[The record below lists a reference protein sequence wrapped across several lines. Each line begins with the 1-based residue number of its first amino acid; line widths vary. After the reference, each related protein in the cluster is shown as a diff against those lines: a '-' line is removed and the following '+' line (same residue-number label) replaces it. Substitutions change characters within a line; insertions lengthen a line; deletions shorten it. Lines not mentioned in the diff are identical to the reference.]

1 MQIRPLSA
9 RELILTLIDS
19 TSSDALTARY
29 FVAAAELFEMDS
41 GNIRVALARLV
52 RDGSLSQVARGTYGL
67 WSRGGTL
74 HSLVRN
80 WAQVESSVKA
90 WNGGWLA
97 VFTAHLTRTDK
108 TRTRSRERAL
118 RLFGYAE
125 PYAGLWVRP
134 DNLTLASTDL
144 FKALQE
150 LGLDAAA
157 FSSTL
162 TKLEPQSAFQSANLW
177 DRQALEHEYAT
188 HLSAL
193 SESTARLSEFSDVE
207 AAKETLLVGRA
218 VTRLILLD
226 PLLPKE
232 LVNADLRRQL
242 VQSMRKYDRKGKA
255 FWRAL
260 FKRFN

>member
-1 MQIRPLSA
+1 MQIQPISA

-29 FVAAAELFEMDS
+29 FVAAGELFEMDS
-41 GNIRVALARLV
+41 GTIRVALARLV
-52 RDGSLSQVARGTYGL
+52 RDGSLTQVARGTYGL
-67 WSRGGTL
+67 GSRGGTL

-80 WAQVESSVKA
+80 WSQVESSVKP

-97 VFTAHLTRTDK
+97 IFTTHLTRSDK

-134 DNLTLASTDL
+134 DNLTMAPTDL

-162 TKLEPQSAFQSANLW
+162 TKLEPQSAFQPAKLW
-177 DRQALEHEYAT
+177 DRQALEQEYAT

-193 SESTARLSEFSDVE
+193 SESTARLLELTDVE

-218 VTRLILLD
+218 ATRLILLD
-226 PLLPKE
+226 PLLPRE
-232 LVNADLRRQL
+232 LVNVDLRQQM
-242 VQSMRKYDRKGKA
+242 VQSMRSYDRRGKG